1 MNELAFNTDAGAPN
15 PALVW
20 LDQVSVAGLSGPEL
34 RGLAATLGRI
44 KNKADSVLCEVA
56 AAVTQSGAGPAAAE
70 VLQDSVRMSGR
81 EARRVARVAEQ
92 LASMPNTAERLA
104 SGDITMDHA
113 TALANAAEQ
122 CGADAVD
129 GDAGLLERAGVAGA
143 DAFAKE
149 ARGFAA
155 RQSPDRG
162 EARLERQRRARTA
175 SMFVD
180 RDTGMGRV
188 CADFDPISFNLVEQ
202 AIDNRTD
209 TLWRADGGRDGK
221 PDLIRT
227 SGQRRADAIFELI
240 TGRNADTRQPAAGL
254 LTDGQPA
261 DSGTRAGSNGRAKAA
276 NSRADGGGPAGGQS
290 ADSGTRAGSNG
301 WVKAAN
307 RGADGGGPAGGQSA
321 GSGNRAGLNG
331 WVKAAN
337 RGAAGGGPAGGQ
349 FAGSGDRAG
358 LSGRVRVSNQL
369 VVVADIGV
377 IDGTDPGGRC
387 EIIGTGPVPP
397 SVIGQLSP
405 DTAVA
410 GMIFG
415 GDGRPL
421 WLGRGRRL
429 ASAAQHLAVAV
440 RDRGCVDCGAPM
452 HRCEIHHIREWENG
466 GPTDID
472 NLAALCGPHHRQHH
486 RTRDGP

>member
-56 AAVTQSGAGPAAAE
+56 AAVSQGGAGGAAAE

-92 LASMPNTAERLA
+92 LVSMPNTAERLA

-113 TALANAAEQ
+113 TALANAAEH

-162 EARLERQRRARTA
+162 EARLERQRHARTA

-221 PDLIRT
+221 PDLIRS

-240 TGRNADTRQPAAGL
+240 TGRNAATRQPADGHLADSGSRAGSNGRVKAANSRAAGGRPAA
-254 LTDGQPA
+254 GQPA
-261 DSGTRAGSNGRAKAA
+261 DSGSRVGSNGR
-276 NSRADGGGPAGGQS
+276 
-290 ADSGTRAGSNG
+290 
-301 WVKAAN
+301 
-307 RGADGGGPAGGQSA
+307 
-321 GSGNRAGLNG
+321 
-331 WVKAAN
+331 VKAAN

-349 FAGSGDRAG
+349 SDGSGNRAG

-369 VVVADIGV
+369 VVVADLGV

-405 DTAVA
+405 DTALA

-421 WLGRGRRL
+421 WLGRSRRL
-429 ASAAQHLAVAV
+429 ASVAQHLAVAV

-452 HRCEIHHIREWENG
+452 HRCEIHHVQEWENG

>member
-1 MNELAFNTDAGAPN
+1 MNELGFSTDAEAPN
-15 PALVW
+15 PALAW
-20 LDQVSVAGLSGPEL
+20 LDQVSAVGLSGPEL

-56 AAVTQSGAGPAAAE
+56 AAVSQSGVGPAAAE

-122 CGADAVD
+122 CGADTVD
-129 GDAGLLERAGVAGA
+129 GDSGLLERAGVAGA
-143 DAFAKE
+143 DVFAKE

-155 RQSPDRG
+155 RQLPDRG

-209 TLWRADGGRDGK
+209 VLWRADGGRDGQ
-221 PDLIRT
+221 PDQIRT
-227 SGQRRADAIFELI
+227 SRQRRADAIFELI

-254 LTDGQPA
+254 LADGQIA
-261 DSGTRAGSNGRAKAA
+261 DSGS
-276 NSRADGGGPAGGQS
+276 
-290 ADSGTRAGSNG
+290 
-301 WVKAAN
+301 
-307 RGADGGGPAGGQSA
+307 
-321 GSGNRAGLNG
+321 
-331 WVKAAN
+331 
-337 RGAAGGGPAGGQ
+337 
-349 FAGSGDRAG
+349 RAG

-387 EIIGTGPVPP
+387 EILGTGPVPP

-405 DTAVA
+405 DTALA

-421 WLGRGRRL
+421 WLGRSRRL

-452 HRCEIHHIREWENG
+452 HRCEIHHVREWENG

-472 NLAALCGPHHRQHH
+472 NLAALCGPHHRKHH
-486 RTRDGP
+486 RSRDGP

>member
-56 AAVTQSGAGPAAAE
+56 AAVTQGGAGPAAVE

-122 CGADAVD
+122 CGSDTVD
-129 GDAGLLERAGVAGA
+129 SDAGLLERAGVASS
-143 DAFAKE
+143 DVFAKE

-155 RQSPDRG
+155 LKSPDRG

-227 SGQRRADAIFELI
+227 SGQRRADAVFELI
-240 TGRNADTRQPAAGL
+240 TGRKANTRQPADGL
-254 LTDGQPA
+254 LA
-261 DSGTRAGSNGRAKAA
+261 D
-276 NSRADGGGPAGGQS
+276 
-290 ADSGTRAGSNG
+290 
-301 WVKAAN
+301 
-307 RGADGGGPAGGQSA
+307 
-321 GSGNRAGLNG
+321 SGNRAGSSGRVKVANG
-331 WVKAAN
+331 
-337 RGAAGGGPAGGQ
+337 RAAGGGPASGQ
-349 FAGSGDRAG
+349 WAGSGGRAGSSGRVKVANRRAAGGGPVAGQPAGAGDRVG

-405 DTAVA
+405 DTALA

-421 WLGRGRRL
+421 WLSRSRRL
-429 ASAAQHLAVAV
+429 ASVAQHLAVAV

-452 HRCEIHHIREWENG
+452 HRCEIHHVREWENG

>member
-34 RGLAATLGRI
+34 RGLAGTLGRI

-56 AAVTQSGAGPAAAE
+56 AAVSQGGAGGAAAE

-122 CGADAVD
+122 CGSDTVD
-129 GDAGLLERAGVAGA
+129 GDAGLLERAGVVSS
-143 DAFAKE
+143 DVFAKE

-188 CADFDPISFNLVEQ
+188 CTDFDPISFNLVEQ

-254 LTDGQPA
+254 PANGHLTD
-261 DSGTRAGSNGRAKAA
+261 
-276 NSRADGGGPAGGQS
+276 
-290 ADSGTRAGSNG
+290 
-301 WVKAAN
+301 
-307 RGADGGGPAGGQSA
+307 
-321 GSGNRAGLNG
+321 SGNRAGSN
-331 WVKAAN
+331 
-337 RGAAGGGPAGGQ
+337 
-349 FAGSGDRAG
+349 
-358 LSGRVRVSNQL
+358 GRVRVSNQL

-377 IDGTDPGGRC
+377 IDGTHPDGRC

-405 DTAVA
+405 DTALA

-421 WLGRGRRL
+421 WLGLSRRL
-429 ASAAQHLAVAV
+429 ASVAQHLAVAV
-440 RDRGCVDCGAPM
+440 RDRGCVNCGAPM
-452 HRCEIHHIREWENG
+452 HRCEIHHVREWENG

>member
-1 MNELAFNTDAGAPN
+1 MNDLAFISSAGEPN
-15 PALVW
+15 PALAW
-20 LDQVSVAGLSGPEL
+20 LDEVSVAGLSGPEL

-81 EARRVARVAEQ
+81 EARRVARVADQ

-113 TALANAAEQ
+113 VALANAAEQ
-122 CGADAVD
+122 CGADTVD

-143 DAFAKE
+143 DVFAKE

-155 RQSPDRG
+155 RKSPDRG
-162 EARLERQRRARTA
+162 EARLERQHQARTA
-175 SMFVD
+175 STFVD

-209 TLWRADGGRDGK
+209 VLWRADGGRDGK
-221 PDLIRT
+221 PDQIRT

-240 TGRNADTRQPAAGL
+240 TGRNADTRHPAAGL
-254 LTDGQPA
+254 LVDGHLA
-261 DSGTRAGSNGRAKAA
+261 DLGNRAGSN
-276 NSRADGGGPAGGQS
+276 
-290 ADSGTRAGSNG
+290 
-301 WVKAAN
+301 
-307 RGADGGGPAGGQSA
+307 
-321 GSGNRAGLNG
+321 
-331 WVKAAN
+331 
-337 RGAAGGGPAGGQ
+337 
-349 FAGSGDRAG
+349 
-358 LSGRVRVSNQL
+358 GRVRVSNQL

-421 WLGRGRRL
+421 WLGRSRRL
-429 ASAAQHLAVAV
+429 ASVAQHLAVAV
-440 RDRGCVDCGAPM
+440 RDRGCVDCGP
-452 HRCEIHHIREWENG
+452 RCIAARSTMSRNG
-466 GPTDID
+466 
-472 NLAALCGPHHRQHH
+472 
-486 RTRDGP
+486 RTADSLTSTT

>member
-1 MNELAFNTDAGAPN
+1 MNELAFNSDAGEAN

-20 LDQVSVAGLSGPEL
+20 LDGVSAAGLSGPEL
-34 RGLAATLGRI
+34 RTLAAVLGRI

-56 AAVTQSGAGPAAAE
+56 AAVTQNGAGEAAAE

-104 SGDITMDHA
+104 AGDITMDHA

-122 CGADAVD
+122 CGADTVD
-129 GDAGLLERAGVAGA
+129 GDAALLDRAGQASS
-143 DAFAKE
+143 DAFARE

-188 CADFDPISFNLVEQ
+188 CADFDPVSFNLVEQ
-202 AIDNRTD
+202 AVDNRTD
-209 TLWRADGGRDGK
+209 ALWRADGGRDGQ
-221 PDLIRT
+221 PDQVRT
-227 SGQRRADAIFELI
+227 SAQRRADAIFELI
-240 TGRNADTRQPAAGL
+240 TGRNADTRHLAG
-254 LTDGQPA
+254 DHSA
-261 DSGTRAGSNGRAKAA
+261 GTRQ
-276 NSRADGGGPAGGQS
+276 PAGGPLV
-290 ADSGTRAGSNG
+290 DSGSQARS
-301 WVKAAN
+301 
-307 RGADGGGPAGGQSA
+307 
-321 GSGNRAGLNG
+321 
-331 WVKAAN
+331 
-337 RGAAGGGPAGGQ
+337 
-349 FAGSGDRAG
+349 
-358 LSGRVRVSNQL
+358 SGRVRVSNQL

-387 EIIGTGPVPP
+387 EIIGTGPVPS

-415 GDGRPL
+415 GDGQPL
-421 WLGRGRRL
+421 WLGRSRRL
-429 ASAAQHLAVAV
+429 ASAAQHLATAV
-440 RDRGCVDCGAPM
+440 RDRGCIVCGAPM
-452 HRCEIHHIREWENG
+452 HRCEIHHVREWENG

-486 RTRDGP
+486 RSRDGP

>member
-1 MNELAFNTDAGAPN
+1 MNELGFSTDAEAPN
-15 PALVW
+15 PALAW
-20 LDQVSVAGLSGPEL
+20 LDGVSVAGLSGPEL

-56 AAVTQSGAGPAAAE
+56 AAVSQSGAGPAAAE

-92 LASMPNTAERLA
+92 LVSMPNTAERLA

-122 CGADAVD
+122 CGADTVD
-129 GDAGLLERAGVAGA
+129 GDSGLLERAGVASS

-155 RQSPDRG
+155 RKSPDRG

-240 TGRNADTRQPAAGL
+240 TGRNADTRQPADGL
-254 LTDGQPA
+254 LADGHLA
-261 DSGTRAGSNGRAKAA
+261 DLGNRVGSNGRAA
-276 NSRADGGGPAGGQS
+276 GGGPVS
-290 ADSGTRAGSNG
+290 
-301 WVKAAN
+301 
-307 RGADGGGPAGGQSA
+307 GQSA
-321 GSGNRAGLNG
+321 GSGNRARSN
-331 WVKAAN
+331 
-337 RGAAGGGPAGGQ
+337 
-349 FAGSGDRAG
+349 
-358 LSGRVRVSNQL
+358 GRVRVSNQL
-369 VVVADIGV
+369 VVVADVGV

-387 EIIGTGPVPP
+387 EIIGTGPVPS

-405 DTAVA
+405 DTALA

-421 WLGRGRRL
+421 WLGRSRRL
-429 ASAAQHLAVAV
+429 ASVAQHLAVAV
-440 RDRGCVDCGAPM
+440 RDRGCVACGAPM
-452 HRCEIHHIREWENG
+452 HRCEIHHVREWENG

>member
-1 MNELAFNTDAGAPN
+1 MNELGFSTDAGVPN
-15 PALVW
+15 PALAW
-20 LDQVSVAGLSGPEL
+20 LDGVSVAGLSGPEL
-34 RGLAATLGRI
+34 RGLAAMLGRI

-92 LASMPNTAERLA
+92 LVSMPNTAERLA

-122 CGADAVD
+122 CGADTVD
-129 GDAGLLERAGVAGA
+129 GDSGLLERAGVASS
-143 DAFAKE
+143 DVFAKE

-155 RQSPDRG
+155 RKSPDRG
-162 EARLERQRRARTA
+162 EARLERQRQARTA

-254 LTDGQPA
+254 LADGHLA
-261 DSGTRAGSNGRAKAA
+261 DLGNRAGSNGRAA
-276 NSRADGGGPAGGQS
+276 
-290 ADSGTRAGSNG
+290 
-301 WVKAAN
+301 
-307 RGADGGGPAGGQSA
+307 GGGPAGGQSA
-321 GSGNRAGLNG
+321 GSGNRAGSNG
-331 WVKAAN
+331 RVRVSN
-337 RGAAGGGPAGGQ
+337 RRAAGGQSAGGQ
-349 FAGSGDRAG
+349 SAGSGDRAG

-387 EIIGTGPVPP
+387 EIIGTGPVPS

-405 DTAVA
+405 DTALA

-421 WLGRGRRL
+421 WLGRSRRL
-429 ASAAQHLAVAV
+429 ASVAQHLAVAV

-452 HRCEIHHIREWENG
+452 HRCEIHHVREWENG

-472 NLAALCGPHHRQHH
+472 NLAALCGPHHRQQH

>member
-1 MNELAFNTDAGAPN
+1 MNELGFSTDAEAPN
-15 PALVW
+15 PALAW
-20 LDQVSVAGLSGPEL
+20 LDGVSVAGLSGPEL
-34 RGLAATLGRI
+34 RGLASTLGRI
-44 KNKADSVLCEVA
+44 RNKADSVLCEVA
-56 AAVTQSGAGPAAAE
+56 AAVSQNGAGPAAAE

-92 LASMPNTAERLA
+92 LVSMPNTAEKLA

-122 CGADAVD
+122 CGADTVD
-129 GDAGLLERAGVAGA
+129 GDSGLLGRAGVASS

-155 RQSPDRG
+155 RKSPDRG
-162 EARLERQRRARTA
+162 EAQLERQLQARTA
-175 SMFVD
+175 STFVD

-240 TGRNADTRQPAAGL
+240 TGRNADTRHPAAGL
-254 LTDGQPA
+254 LADGHLA
-261 DSGTRAGSNGRAKAA
+261 DLGNRAGSNGRAA
-276 NSRADGGGPAGGQS
+276 
-290 ADSGTRAGSNG
+290 
-301 WVKAAN
+301 
-307 RGADGGGPAGGQSA
+307 GGGPAGGQSA
-321 GSGNRAGLNG
+321 GSG
-331 WVKAAN
+331 
-337 RGAAGGGPAGGQ
+337 
-349 FAGSGDRAG
+349 DRAG
-358 LSGRVRVSNQL
+358 SSGRVRVSNQL

-387 EIIGTGPVPP
+387 EILGTGPVPP

-415 GDGRPL
+415 SDGRPL
-421 WLGRGRRL
+421 WLGRSRRL
-429 ASAAQHLAVAV
+429 ASVAQHLAVAV

-452 HRCEIHHIREWENG
+452 HRCEIHHVREWENG

-472 NLAALCGPHHRQHH
+472 NLAALCGPHHRRHH
-486 RTRDGP
+486 RSRDGP

>member
-1 MNELAFNTDAGAPN
+1 MNELAFNTDAGEPN

-20 LDQVSVAGLSGPEL
+20 LDQVSAAGLSGPEL

-56 AAVTQSGAGPAAAE
+56 AAVSQSGAGAAAAE

-122 CGADAVD
+122 CGADTVD
-129 GDAGLLERAGVAGA
+129 SDAGLLERAGQASSDV
-143 DAFAKE
+143 FAKE

-155 RQSPDRG
+155 LKSPDRG

-240 TGRNADTRQPAAGL
+240 TGRNADTRQPAAG
-254 LTDGQPA
+254 
-261 DSGTRAGSNGRAKAA
+261 
-276 NSRADGGGPAGGQS
+276 QS
-290 ADSGTRAGSNG
+290 ADSGNRAGSN
-301 WVKAAN
+301 
-307 RGADGGGPAGGQSA
+307 
-321 GSGNRAGLNG
+321 
-331 WVKAAN
+331 
-337 RGAAGGGPAGGQ
+337 
-349 FAGSGDRAG
+349 
-358 LSGRVRVSNQL
+358 GRVRVSNQL

-377 IDGTDPGGRC
+377 IDGTHPGGRC

-405 DTAVA
+405 DTALA

-421 WLGRGRRL
+421 WLGRSRRL
-429 ASAAQHLAVAV
+429 ASVAQHLAVAV

-452 HRCEIHHIREWENG
+452 HRCEIHHVREWENG
-466 GPTDID
+466 GLTDID

>member
-1 MNELAFNTDAGAPN
+1 MNELAFSSDAGETN
-15 PALVW
+15 PALAW
-20 LDQVSVAGLSGPEL
+20 LDQVSAAGLSEPEL
-34 RGLAATLGRI
+34 RALAAVLGRI
-44 KNKADSVLCEVA
+44 KNKADSALCKVA
-56 AAVTQSGAGPAAAE
+56 AAITHSGAGEAAAAE

-92 LASMPNTAERLA
+92 LAAMPNTAQRLA

-122 CGADAVD
+122 CGTDTVD
-129 GDAGLLERAGVAGA
+129 DDAGLLDRAGEASS
-143 DAFAKE
+143 DAFARE

-162 EARLERQRRARTA
+162 EARLTRQRQARTA

-188 CADFDPISFNLVEQ
+188 CADFDPVSFNLVEQ
-202 AIDNRTD
+202 AVDNRTD
-209 TLWRADGGRDGK
+209 ALWRADGGRDGQ
-221 PDLIRT
+221 PDQIRT
-227 SGQRRADAIFELI
+227 SAQRRADAIFELI
-240 TGRNADTRQPAAGL
+240 TGRNADTRQPAGVLIATGQPAG
-254 LTDGQPA
+254 GQPA
-261 DSGTRAGSNGRAKAA
+261 DSGGRAGLNGRAQVPNRRAAGGPSAGSGTRAGSN
-276 NSRADGGGPAGGQS
+276 
-290 ADSGTRAGSNG
+290 
-301 WVKAAN
+301 
-307 RGADGGGPAGGQSA
+307 
-321 GSGNRAGLNG
+321 
-331 WVKAAN
+331 
-337 RGAAGGGPAGGQ
+337 
-349 FAGSGDRAG
+349 
-358 LSGRVRVSNQL
+358 GRVRVSNQL

-387 EIIGTGPVPP
+387 EIIGTGPVPS

-415 GDGRPL
+415 GNGQPL
-421 WLGRGRRL
+421 WLGRSRRL
-429 ASAAQHLAVAV
+429 ASAAQHLATAV
-440 RDRGCVDCGAPM
+440 RDRGCVVCGAPM
-452 HRCEIHHIREWENG
+452 HRCEIHHVREWENG

-486 RTRDGP
+486 RARDGP

>member
-1 MNELAFNTDAGAPN
+1 MNELAFNSSAGEPN
-15 PALVW
+15 PALAW
-20 LDQVSVAGLSGPEL
+20 LDGVSVAGLSGPEL

-56 AAVTQSGAGPAAAE
+56 AAVSQNGAGAAAAE

-92 LASMPNTAERLA
+92 LVSMPNTAERLA

-122 CGADAVD
+122 CGADTVD
-129 GDAGLLERAGVAGA
+129 GDEGLLDRAGQASS

-155 RQSPDRG
+155 RKSPDRG
-162 EARLERQRRARTA
+162 EARLEHQRRARVA

-240 TGRNADTRQPAAGL
+240 TGRNAATRQPAAGL
-254 LTDGQPA
+254 LADGHLA
-261 DSGTRAGSNGRAKAA
+261 DSGNRAGSSGRVKAS
-276 NSRADGGGPAGGQS
+276 NRHHAGGS
-290 ADSGTRAGSNG
+290 
-301 WVKAAN
+301 
-307 RGADGGGPAGGQSA
+307 PASGQSA
-321 GSGNRAGLNG
+321 GSGNRAG
-331 WVKAAN
+331 
-337 RGAAGGGPAGGQ
+337 
-349 FAGSGDRAG
+349 S
-358 LSGRVRVSNQL
+358 SGRVRVSNQL

-387 EIIGTGPVPP
+387 EILGTGPVPP

-405 DTAVA
+405 DTALA

-421 WLGRGRRL
+421 WLGRSRRL
-429 ASAAQHLAVAV
+429 ASVAQHLAVAV

-452 HRCEIHHIREWENG
+452 HRCEIHHAREWENG

-472 NLAALCGPHHRQHH
+472 NLAALCGPHHRRHH
-486 RTRDGP
+486 RSRDGP

>member
-1 MNELAFNTDAGAPN
+1 MNELAFNTDAGEPN
-15 PALVW
+15 PALAW

-56 AAVTQSGAGPAAAE
+56 AAVTQSGAGAAAAE

-92 LASMPNTAERLA
+92 LVSMPNTAERLA

-129 GDAGLLERAGVAGA
+129 GDAGLLERAGVVSS

-155 RQSPDRG
+155 LKSPDRG

-188 CADFDPISFNLVEQ
+188 CADFDPIGFNLVEQ

-209 TLWRADGGRDGK
+209 TLWRADGGRDGN

-254 LTDGQPA
+254 LADGHLA
-261 DSGTRAGSNGRAKAA
+261 DSGNRAGLSGRAKAA
-276 NSRADGGGPAGGQS
+276 NRHHAGGGPAGGQS
-290 ADSGTRAGSNG
+290 ADA
-301 WVKAAN
+301 
-307 RGADGGGPAGGQSA
+307 
-321 GSGNRAGLNG
+321 GNRAGLSGRVKVANG
-331 WVKAAN
+331 
-337 RGAAGGGPAGGQ
+337 RAAGGGPAGGQ
-349 FAGSGDRAG
+349 SDGSGNRAG

-377 IDGTDPGGRC
+377 IDGTSPGGRC
-387 EIIGTGPVPP
+387 EIIGTGPVPS

-405 DTAVA
+405 DTALA

-421 WLGRGRRL
+421 WLGRSRRL
-429 ASAAQHLAVAV
+429 ASVAQHLAIAV

-452 HRCEIHHIREWENG
+452 HRCEIHHVREWENG

-486 RTRDGP
+486 RARDGP

>member
-1 MNELAFNTDAGAPN
+1 MNELAFNSSAGEPN
-15 PALVW
+15 PALAW
-20 LDQVSVAGLSGPEL
+20 LDGVSVAGLSGPEL

-56 AAVTQSGAGPAAAE
+56 AAVTQSGAGAAAAE

-122 CGADAVD
+122 CGAGAVD
-129 GDAGLLERAGVAGA
+129 GDESLLERAGVAGA

-155 RQSPDRG
+155 RKSPDRG
-162 EARLERQRRARTA
+162 EARLERQRQARTA

-221 PDLIRT
+221 PDQIRT
-227 SGQRRADAIFELI
+227 SKQRRADAIFELI

-254 LTDGQPA
+254 LAGGHLA
-261 DSGTRAGSNGRAKAA
+261 DSGNRAGSSGRVKAPNRHHA
-276 NSRADGGGPAGGQS
+276 GGGPASGQW
-290 ADSGTRAGSNG
+290 AGSGGRVGSSGRVKVANG
-301 WVKAAN
+301 RA
-307 RGADGGGPAGGQSA
+307 AGGQSA
-321 GSGNRAGLNG
+321 GGQSGD
-331 WVKAAN
+331 
-337 RGAAGGGPAGGQ
+337 
-349 FAGSGDRAG
+349 SGDRAG

-387 EIIGTGPVPP
+387 EILGTGPVPS

-405 DTAVA
+405 DTAMA

-421 WLGRGRRL
+421 WLGRSRRL
-429 ASAAQHLAVAV
+429 ASVSQHLAVAV

-452 HRCEIHHIREWENG
+452 HRCEIHHVREWENG

-472 NLAALCGPHHRQHH
+472 NLAALCGPHHRRHH
-486 RTRDGP
+486 RSRDGP

>member
-1 MNELAFNTDAGAPN
+1 MNELGFSTDAEAPN
-15 PALVW
+15 PALAW
-20 LDQVSVAGLSGPEL
+20 LDGVSVAGLSGPEL
-34 RGLAATLGRI
+34 RVLAAMLGRI

-56 AAVTQSGAGPAAAE
+56 AAVSQSGAGPAAVE

-92 LASMPNTAERLA
+92 LVSMPNTAERLA

-122 CGADAVD
+122 CGADKVD
-129 GDAGLLERAGVAGA
+129 GDSGLLERAGVASS

-155 RQSPDRG
+155 RKSPDRG
-162 EARLERQRRARTA
+162 EARLECQRQARTA

-221 PDLIRT
+221 PDQIRT
-227 SGQRRADAIFELI
+227 SKQRRADAIFELI
-240 TGRNADTRQPAAGL
+240 TGRNADTRQTAAGLLAAGLPANGLPAAGL
-254 LTDGQPA
+254 LADGYLA
-261 DSGTRAGSNGRAKAA
+261 DLGNRAGSSGRAKAA
-276 NSRADGGGPAGGQS
+276 NRHHA
-290 ADSGTRAGSNG
+290 
-301 WVKAAN
+301 
-307 RGADGGGPAGGQSA
+307 GGGPAGGQSA
-321 GSGNRAGLNG
+321 GSGDRVGSSGRVKVSNG
-331 WVKAAN
+331 
-337 RGAAGGGPAGGQ
+337 RAAGGQSAGGQ

-387 EIIGTGPVPP
+387 EIIGTGPVPS

-405 DTAVA
+405 DTALA

-421 WLGRGRRL
+421 WLGRSRRL
-429 ASAAQHLAVAV
+429 ASVAQHLAVAV

-452 HRCEIHHIREWENG
+452 HRCEIHHAREWENG

-486 RTRDGP
+486 RSRDGP

>member
-1 MNELAFNTDAGAPN
+1 MNELAFSTDAGAPN
-15 PALVW
+15 PALAW
-20 LDQVSVAGLSGPEL
+20 LDGVSVAGLSGPEL
-34 RGLAATLGRI
+34 RGLAAMLGRI

-92 LASMPNTAERLA
+92 LASMPNTAEKLA

-122 CGADAVD
+122 CGADTVD
-129 GDAGLLERAGVAGA
+129 GDSGLLDRAGVASS
-143 DAFAKE
+143 DTFAKE

-155 RQSPDRG
+155 RKSPDRG
-162 EARLERQRRARTA
+162 EARLERQRQARTA
-175 SMFVD
+175 STFVD

-188 CADFDPISFNLVEQ
+188 CADFDLISFNLVEQ

-254 LTDGQPA
+254 LADGHLA
-261 DSGTRAGSNGRAKAA
+261 DLMDRAGSNGRVKAA
-276 NSRADGGGPAGGQS
+276 NGRAAGGGPAGGQS
-290 ADSGTRAGSNG
+290 ADSGGRAGSN
-301 WVKAAN
+301 
-307 RGADGGGPAGGQSA
+307 
-321 GSGNRAGLNG
+321 
-331 WVKAAN
+331 
-337 RGAAGGGPAGGQ
+337 
-349 FAGSGDRAG
+349 
-358 LSGRVRVSNQL
+358 GRVRVSNQL

-405 DTAVA
+405 DTALA

-421 WLGRGRRL
+421 WLGRSRRL
-429 ASAAQHLAVAV
+429 ASVAQHLAVAV

-452 HRCEIHHIREWENG
+452 HRCEIHHVREWENG

>member
-1 MNELAFNTDAGAPN
+1 MNELGFSTDAEAPN
-15 PALVW
+15 PALAW
-20 LDQVSVAGLSGPEL
+20 LDGVSVAGLSGPEL

-56 AAVTQSGAGPAAAE
+56 AAVSQSGAGPAAAE

-92 LASMPNTAERLA
+92 LVSMPNTAERLA

-122 CGADAVD
+122 CGSDTVD
-129 GDAGLLERAGVAGA
+129 GDSGLLERAGVAGA

-155 RQSPDRG
+155 RKSPDRG

-227 SGQRRADAIFELI
+227 SKQRRADAIFELL

-254 LTDGQPA
+254 LA
-261 DSGTRAGSNGRAKAA
+261 DSGNWAGSNGRMKAANRHHAGGSPADGQFVGSGGRAGSNGRVKV
-276 NSRADGGGPAGGQS
+276 
-290 ADSGTRAGSNG
+290 SNG
-301 WVKAAN
+301 RAA
-307 RGADGGGPAGGQSA
+307 D
-321 GSGNRAGLNG
+321 
-331 WVKAAN
+331 
-337 RGAAGGGPAGGQ
+337 GGPAGGQ

-387 EIIGTGPVPP
+387 EIIGTGPVPS

-405 DTAVA
+405 DTTLA

-421 WLGRGRRL
+421 WLGRSRRL
-429 ASAAQHLAVAV
+429 ASVAQHLAVAV

-472 NLAALCGPHHRQHH
+472 NLAALCGPHHRRHH
-486 RTRDGP
+486 RSRDGP

>member
-1 MNELAFNTDAGAPN
+1 MNELGFSTDAGAPN
-15 PALVW
+15 PALAW
-20 LDQVSVAGLSGPEL
+20 LDQVSAVGLSGPEL

-56 AAVTQSGAGPAAAE
+56 AAVSQSGAGPAAAE

-122 CGADAVD
+122 CGADTVD
-129 GDAGLLERAGVAGA
+129 GDSGLLERAGVAGA
-143 DAFAKE
+143 DVFAKE

-209 TLWRADGGRDGK
+209 VLWRADGGRDGQ
-221 PDLIRT
+221 PDQIRT
-227 SGQRRADAIFELI
+227 SRQRRADAIFELI

-254 LTDGQPA
+254 LADGQIA
-261 DSGTRAGSNGRAKAA
+261 D
-276 NSRADGGGPAGGQS
+276 
-290 ADSGTRAGSNG
+290 
-301 WVKAAN
+301 
-307 RGADGGGPAGGQSA
+307 
-321 GSGNRAGLNG
+321 SGNRAGSN
-331 WVKAAN
+331 
-337 RGAAGGGPAGGQ
+337 
-349 FAGSGDRAG
+349 
-358 LSGRVRVSNQL
+358 GRVRVSNQL

-387 EIIGTGPVPP
+387 EIIGTGPVPS

-405 DTAVA
+405 DAALA

-421 WLGRGRRL
+421 WLGRSRLL

-452 HRCEIHHIREWENG
+452 HRCEIHHIQEWENG

-472 NLAALCGPHHRQHH
+472 NLAALCGPHHRKHH
-486 RTRDGP
+486 RSRDGP

>member
-1 MNELAFNTDAGAPN
+1 MNELAFNPSAREPN
-15 PALVW
+15 PALAW
-20 LDQVSVAGLSGPEL
+20 LDRVSVAGLSGPEL
-34 RGLAATLGRI
+34 RALAATLGRI

-56 AAVTQSGAGPAAAE
+56 AAVTHSGAGPAAAE
-70 VLQDSVRMSGR
+70 VLQNSVRMSGR

-122 CGADAVD
+122 CGSDTVD
-129 GDAGLLERAGVAGA
+129 GDAALLERAGQASS

-155 RQSPDRG
+155 RRSPDRG

-175 SMFVD
+175 STFVD

-209 TLWRADGGRDGK
+209 ALWRADGGRDGK

-227 SGQRRADAIFELI
+227 SGQRRVDAVFELI
-240 TGRNADTRQPAAGL
+240 TGRDADTRQSAAGR
-254 LTDGQPA
+254 PA
-261 DSGTRAGSNGRAKAA
+261 DSGGRAGPNGRVKVS
-276 NSRADGGGPAGGQS
+276 NRRPAGG
-290 ADSGTRAGSNG
+290 R
-301 WVKAAN
+301 
-307 RGADGGGPAGGQSA
+307 PAGGQSA
-321 GSGNRAGLNG
+321 GSG
-331 WVKAAN
+331 
-337 RGAAGGGPAGGQ
+337 
-349 FAGSGDRAG
+349 DRAG
-358 LSGRVRVSNQL
+358 SSGRVRVSNQL

-387 EIIGTGPVPP
+387 EVIGTGPVPP

-410 GMIFG
+410 GMVFG

-421 WLGRGRRL
+421 WLGRSRRL
-429 ASAAQHLAVAV
+429 ASVAQHLAVAV

-452 HRCEIHHIREWENG
+452 HRCEIHHVREWENG

-472 NLAALCGPHHRQHH
+472 NLAALCGPHHRRHH

>member
-1 MNELAFNTDAGAPN
+1 MNELAFNSSAGEPN
-15 PALVW
+15 PALAW
-20 LDQVSVAGLSGPEL
+20 LDGVSVAGLSGPEL
-34 RGLAATLGRI
+34 RTLAATLGRI

-56 AAVTQSGAGPAAAE
+56 AAVSQSGAGPAAAE

-92 LASMPNTAERLA
+92 LVSMPNTAERLA

-122 CGADAVD
+122 CGAGAVD
-129 GDAGLLERAGVAGA
+129 GDEGLLERAGVASS
-143 DAFAKE
+143 DVFAKE

-155 RQSPDRG
+155 RKSPDRG
-162 EARLERQRRARTA
+162 EARLERQRQARTA

-227 SGQRRADAIFELI
+227 SKQRRADAIFELI

-254 LTDGQPA
+254 LA
-261 DSGTRAGSNGRAKAA
+261 DSGNRAGSSGR
-276 NSRADGGGPAGGQS
+276 
-290 ADSGTRAGSNG
+290 
-301 WVKAAN
+301 VKAAN
-307 RGADGGGPAGGQSA
+307 GRAAGGGPAGGQSA
-321 GSGNRAGLNG
+321 GSGNRAGSN
-331 WVKAAN
+331 
-337 RGAAGGGPAGGQ
+337 
-349 FAGSGDRAG
+349 
-358 LSGRVRVSNQL
+358 GRVRVFNQL

-387 EIIGTGPVPP
+387 EIIGAGPVPS

-405 DTAVA
+405 DTAMA

-421 WLGRGRRL
+421 WLGRSRRL
-429 ASAAQHLAVAV
+429 ASVAQHLAVAV

-452 HRCEIHHIREWENG
+452 HRCEIHHVREWENG

-472 NLAALCGPHHRQHH
+472 NLTALCGPHHRQHH
-486 RTRDGP
+486 RSRDGP

>member
-1 MNELAFNTDAGAPN
+1 MNELAFNTSAGEPN
-15 PALVW
+15 PALAW
-20 LDQVSVAGLSGPEL
+20 LDQVSAVGLSGPEL
-34 RGLAATLGRI
+34 RALAAVLGRI

-56 AAVTQSGAGPAAAE
+56 AAVSQNGAGEAAATE

-113 TALANAAEQ
+113 TSLANAAEQ

-129 GDAGLLERAGVAGA
+129 GDDALLERAGEASSDV
-143 DAFAKE
+143 FARE

-155 RQSPDRG
+155 LKSPDRG
-162 EARLERQRRARTA
+162 EARLERQRQARMA
-175 SMFVD
+175 STFVD

-188 CADFDPISFNLVEQ
+188 CADFDPVSFNLVEQ
-202 AIDNRTD
+202 AVDNRTD
-209 TLWRADGGRDGK
+209 ALWRADGGRDGK
-221 PDLIRT
+221 PDQVRT
-227 SGQRRADAIFELI
+227 STQRRADAIFELI
-240 TGRNADTRQPAAGL
+240 TGRNADTRQPAGVL
-254 LTDGQPA
+254 LAA
-261 DSGTRAGSNGRAKAA
+261 DQ
-276 NSRADGGGPAGGQS
+276 PAGGQS
-290 ADSGTRAGSNG
+290 ADSRGRAGSNG
-301 WVKAAN
+301 RARVSN
-307 RGADGGGPAGGQSA
+307 RRSAGGPS
-321 GSGNRAGLNG
+321 
-331 WVKAAN
+331 
-337 RGAAGGGPAGGQ
+337 
-349 FAGSGDRAG
+349 AGSGDRAG
-358 LSGRVRVSNQL
+358 SSGRAHVADRQSAGGRSAGSGSRVGSNGRVRVSNQL

-387 EIIGTGPVPP
+387 EIVGTGPVPS

-415 GDGRPL
+415 GDGQPL

-429 ASAAQHLAVAV
+429 ASVAQHLAVAV
-440 RDRGCVDCGAPM
+440 RDRGCVVCGVPM
-452 HRCEIHHIREWENG
+452 HRCEIHHVREWENG

-472 NLAALCGPHHRQHH
+472 NLAALCGPHHRRHH
-486 RTRDGP
+486 RSRDGP

>member
-1 MNELAFNTDAGAPN
+1 MNELAFNSDAGEAN
-15 PALVW
+15 PALAW

-34 RGLAATLGRI
+34 RGLAAVLGRI

-56 AAVTQSGAGPAAAE
+56 AAVSQSGAGSAAATE

-92 LASMPNTAERLA
+92 LAAMPNTAERLA

-122 CGADAVD
+122 CGADTVD
-129 GDAGLLERAGVAGA
+129 GDAGLLDRAGEASS
-143 DAFAKE
+143 DAFARE

-162 EARLERQRRARTA
+162 EARLERQHRARTA

-188 CADFDPISFNLVEQ
+188 CADFDPVSFNLVEQ
-202 AIDNRTD
+202 AVDNRTD
-209 TLWRADGGRDGK
+209 ALWRADGGRDGK
-221 PDLIRT
+221 PDQVRT
-227 SGQRRADAIFELI
+227 SAQRRADAVFELI
-240 TGRNADTRQPAAGL
+240 TGRNADTRQPAGVLIAAGQPAG
-254 LTDGQPA
+254 GQPA
-261 DSGTRAGSNGRAKAA
+261 DSGSRAGLDGRAQVSNRRSAGGRPAGSGARAGSNGRAQVSNRQSAGGPSASSGTRAGSNGRAQVSNRQSA
-276 NSRADGGGPAGGQS
+276 GGRPAG
-290 ADSGTRAGSNG
+290 SGARAGSN
-301 WVKAAN
+301 
-307 RGADGGGPAGGQSA
+307 
-321 GSGNRAGLNG
+321 
-331 WVKAAN
+331 
-337 RGAAGGGPAGGQ
+337 
-349 FAGSGDRAG
+349 
-358 LSGRVRVSNQL
+358 GRVRVSNQL

-377 IDGTDPGGRC
+377 IDGTDPNGRC
-387 EIIGTGPVPP
+387 EILGTGPVPP

-405 DTAVA
+405 DTAMA

-415 GDGRPL
+415 GNGQPL
-421 WLGRGRRL
+421 WLGRSRRL
-429 ASAAQHLAVAV
+429 ASAAQHLATAV
-440 RDRGCVDCGAPM
+440 RDRGCIVCGAPM
-452 HRCEIHHIREWENG
+452 HRCEIHHVREWDNG

-486 RTRDGP
+486 RSRDGP

>member
-1 MNELAFNTDAGAPN
+1 MNELAFNSSAGEPN
-15 PALVW
+15 PALAW
-20 LDQVSVAGLSGPEL
+20 LDGVSVAGLSGLEL

-56 AAVTQSGAGPAAAE
+56 AAVSQNSAGPAAAE

-92 LASMPNTAERLA
+92 LVSMPNTAERLA

-122 CGADAVD
+122 CGAGAVD
-129 GDAGLLERAGVAGA
+129 GDESLLERAGVAGA

-155 RQSPDRG
+155 RKSPDRG
-162 EARLERQRRARTA
+162 EARLERQRQARTA

-209 TLWRADGGRDGK
+209 VLWRADGGRDGQ
-221 PDLIRT
+221 PDQIRT

-240 TGRNADTRQPAAGL
+240 TGRNADTRQPAVGL
-254 LTDGQPA
+254 LADGQIA
-261 DSGTRAGSNGRAKAA
+261 DLGSRAGSNGRV
-276 NSRADGGGPAGGQS
+276 RAS
-290 ADSGTRAGSNG
+290 NRRA
-301 WVKAAN
+301 
-307 RGADGGGPAGGQSA
+307 AGGQSA
-321 GSGNRAGLNG
+321 G
-331 WVKAAN
+331 
-337 RGAAGGGPAGGQ
+337 GQ
-349 FAGSGDRAG
+349 SAGSGDRAG

-387 EIIGTGPVPP
+387 EILGTGPVPP

-405 DTAVA
+405 DTALA

-421 WLGRGRRL
+421 WLGRSRRL

-452 HRCEIHHIREWENG
+452 HRCEIHHIQEWENG

-472 NLAALCGPHHRQHH
+472 NLAALCGPHHRKHH
-486 RTRDGP
+486 RSRDGP

>member
-1 MNELAFNTDAGAPN
+1 MNELAFNSDAGEAN
-15 PALVW
+15 PALAW
-20 LDQVSVAGLSGPEL
+20 LDQVSAAGLSGPEL
-34 RGLAATLGRI
+34 RALTAVLGRI

-56 AAVTQSGAGPAAAE
+56 AAVSQNGAGEAAAAE

-92 LASMPNTAERLA
+92 LSSMPNTAERLA

-122 CGADAVD
+122 CGAGTVD
-129 GDAGLLERAGVAGA
+129 GDATLLERAGVAGA
-143 DAFAKE
+143 DAFARE

-188 CADFDPISFNLVEQ
+188 WADFDPVSFNLVEQ
-202 AIDNRTD
+202 AVDNRTD
-209 TLWRADGGRDGK
+209 ALWRADGGRDGQ
-221 PDLIRT
+221 PDQIRT
-227 SGQRRADAIFELI
+227 SAQRRADAVFELI
-240 TGRNADTRQPAAGL
+240 TGRGADTRQPATGDPASGRPAGP
-254 LTDGQPA
+254 QPA
-261 DSGTRAGSNGRAKAA
+261 DSG
-276 NSRADGGGPAGGQS
+276 
-290 ADSGTRAGSNG
+290 
-301 WVKAAN
+301 
-307 RGADGGGPAGGQSA
+307 
-321 GSGNRAGLNG
+321 NRAG
-331 WVKAAN
+331 
-337 RGAAGGGPAGGQ
+337 PSGQ
-349 FAGSGDRAG
+349 IK
-358 LSGRVRVSNQL
+358 VTNQL

-377 IDGTDPGGRC
+377 IDRTHPGGRC

-405 DTAVA
+405 DTAMA

-415 GDGRPL
+415 GNGQPL
-421 WLGRGRRL
+421 WLGRSRRL
-429 ASAAQHLAVAV
+429 ASAAQHLATAV
-440 RDRGCVDCGAPM
+440 RDRGCIVCGAPM

-466 GPTDID
+466 GPTNID
-472 NLAALCGPHHRQHH
+472 NLTALCGPHHRQHH
-486 RTRDGP
+486 RARDGP

>member
-1 MNELAFNTDAGAPN
+1 MNELAFTSSAGESN
-15 PALVW
+15 PALAW
-20 LDQVSVAGLSGPEL
+20 LDGVSVAGLSGPDL

-92 LASMPNTAERLA
+92 LVSMPNTAERLA

-129 GDAGLLERAGVAGA
+129 GDAGLLERAGQASSDV
-143 DAFAKE
+143 FAKE

-155 RQSPDRG
+155 RKSPDRG
-162 EARLERQRRARTA
+162 EARLERRARTA

-209 TLWRADGGRDGK
+209 VLWRADGGRDGK

-227 SGQRRADAIFELI
+227 SGQRRADAIFELV

-254 LTDGQPA
+254 PA
-261 DSGTRAGSNGRAKAA
+261 DGYL
-276 NSRADGGGPAGGQS
+276 AD
-290 ADSGTRAGSNG
+290 
-301 WVKAAN
+301 
-307 RGADGGGPAGGQSA
+307 
-321 GSGNRAGLNG
+321 SGNRAG
-331 WVKAAN
+331 
-337 RGAAGGGPAGGQ
+337 
-349 FAGSGDRAG
+349 S
-358 LSGRVRVSNQL
+358 SGRVRVSNQL
-369 VVVADIGV
+369 LVVADIGV

-429 ASAAQHLAVAV
+429 ASVAQHLAVAV

-452 HRCEIHHIREWENG
+452 HRCEIHHVRKWENG

>member
-1 MNELAFNTDAGAPN
+1 MNELAFNSDAGQPN

-20 LDQVSVAGLSGPEL
+20 LDQVSVAGLSVPEL
-34 RGLAATLGRI
+34 RGLAAVLGRI

-56 AAVTQSGAGPAAAE
+56 AAVSQNGAGEAAATE

-92 LASMPNTAERLA
+92 LVSMPNTAQRLA

-122 CGADAVD
+122 CGAGTVD
-129 GDAGLLERAGVAGA
+129 GDAALLDRAGVASS
-143 DAFAKE
+143 DAFARE

-188 CADFDPISFNLVEQ
+188 CADFDPVSFNLVEQ
-202 AIDNRTD
+202 AVDNRTD
-209 TLWRADGGRDGK
+209 ALWRADGGRDGQ
-221 PDLIRT
+221 PDQIRT
-227 SGQRRADAIFELI
+227 SAQRRADAIFELI
-240 TGRNADTRQPAAGL
+240 TGRDADTRQPAAGRL
-254 LTDGQPA
+254 A
-261 DSGTRAGSNGRAKAA
+261 DSESPAGS
-276 NSRADGGGPAGGQS
+276 
-290 ADSGTRAGSNG
+290 
-301 WVKAAN
+301 
-307 RGADGGGPAGGQSA
+307 
-321 GSGNRAGLNG
+321 
-331 WVKAAN
+331 
-337 RGAAGGGPAGGQ
+337 
-349 FAGSGDRAG
+349 
-358 LSGRVRVSNQL
+358 SGRIKVTNQL

-377 IDGTDPGGRC
+377 INGTDPGGRC

-415 GDGRPL
+415 GDGQPL
-421 WLGRGRRL
+421 WLGRSRRL
-429 ASAAQHLAVAV
+429 ASAAQHLATAV
-440 RDRGCVDCGAPM
+440 RDRGCIVCGAPM
-452 HRCEIHHIREWENG
+452 HRCEIHHVREWDND

>member
-1 MNELAFNTDAGAPN
+1 MNELAFNSDAGQPN
-15 PALVW
+15 PALAW
-20 LDQVSVAGLSGPEL
+20 LDQVSAAGLSVPEL
-34 RGLAATLGRI
+34 RGLAAVLGRI

-56 AAVTQSGAGPAAAE
+56 AAVSQNGAGEAAAAE

-92 LASMPNTAERLA
+92 LAAMPNTAERLA

-122 CGADAVD
+122 CGAGTVD
-129 GDAGLLERAGVAGA
+129 GDATLLERAGVASA

-155 RQSPDRG
+155 LKSPDRG

-175 SMFVD
+175 STFVD

-188 CADFDPISFNLVEQ
+188 CADFDPVSFNLVEQ
-202 AIDNRTD
+202 AVDNRTD
-209 TLWRADGGRDGK
+209 ALWRADGGRDGQ
-221 PDLIRT
+221 PDQIRT
-227 SGQRRADAIFELI
+227 SAQRRADAIFELI
-240 TGRNADTRQPAAGL
+240 TGRGADTRRPATG
-254 LTDGQPA
+254 D
-261 DSGTRAGSNGRAKAA
+261 
-276 NSRADGGGPAGGQS
+276 PAGGRPAGRQS
-290 ADSGTRAGSNG
+290 ADSG
-301 WVKAAN
+301 
-307 RGADGGGPAGGQSA
+307 
-321 GSGNRAGLNG
+321 NRARPSSQIK
-331 WVKAAN
+331 VT
-337 RGAAGGGPAGGQ
+337 
-349 FAGSGDRAG
+349 
-358 LSGRVRVSNQL
+358 NQL

-397 SVIGQLSP
+397 AVIGQLSP

-415 GDGRPL
+415 GGGQPL
-421 WLGRGRRL
+421 WLGRSRRL
-429 ASAAQHLAVAV
+429 ASAAQHLATAV
-440 RDRGCVDCGAPM
+440 RDRGCIVCGAPM

-466 GPTDID
+466 GPTNID
-472 NLAALCGPHHRQHH
+472 NLTALCGPHHRQHH